1 VHVLHTTPYF
11 APAFGYGG
19 PPRSILALCHAQ
31 QQAGIDVEVYTT
43 TANVNDELPTSA
55 SGTVYEAVA
64 VKYFRREAP
73 RWLLRAPSMR
83 TPLITA
89 AGRANAMHVH
99 TLFNAT
105 SWLAGSAAR
114 QTGCPLVLSPRGMLT
129 PAALKFHAVRKRA
142 AWGLF
147 DRRTVEAA
155 SVVHASS
162 ESEAQ
167 MLRTMLPQKRIVE
180 IPNAVEFDG
189 SRVTPAVRQQA
200 RAAAGLPGDRRFVFF
215 LGRLHPLKRLDLLA
229 AAFLMLAAR
238 CPDVDL
244 VLAGDGSP
252 SVRRDIEAMLRSV
265 SARVRWVAAVGDIH
279 REALLLEASALVL
292 CSDTENFG
300 MSVAEALAAG
310 LPVVVTRTCP
320 WRSVADSG
328 AGLWVEQSG
337 DAIADALQQIMD
349 DPLRAAAMGDRGRAL
364 AARVFSLGAVG
375 RRWAEVYQ
383 ELAAGPA

>member
-1 VHVLHTTPYF
+1 MHVLHTTPYF

-19 PPRSILALCHAQ
+19 PPRSILALCRAQ
-31 QQAGIDVEVYTT
+31 QQAGIEVEVFTT
-43 TANVNDELPTSA
+43 TANVDDELPTSA

-64 VKYFRREAP
+64 VKYFRREPP

-83 TPLITA
+83 KPLIAA
-89 AGRANAMHVH
+89 AGRANAVHLH

-105 SWLAGSAAR
+105 SWLAASAAR
-114 QTGCPLVLSPRGMLT
+114 QAGCPLVLSPRGMLT

-142 AWGLF
+142 AWWLF

-155 SVVHASS
+155 SVLHASS
-162 ESEAQ
+162 ESEAK
-167 MLRTMLPQKRIVE
+167 MLRALLPHKRIVE

-189 SRVTPAVRQQA
+189 SQVTPAVRQQV
-200 RAAAGLPGDRRFVFF
+200 RAAAGLSPDRRFVLF

-229 AAFLMLAAR
+229 AAFRVLAAR

-244 VLAGDGSP
+244 VIAGDGPS
-252 SVRRDIEAMLRSV
+252 SVRRDIEATLRPV
-265 SARVRWVAAVGDIH
+265 ADRVRWAGEVGDTQ
-279 REALLLEASALVL
+279 REALLLEASVLVL
-292 CSDTENFG
+292 CSDSENFG

-320 WRSVADSG
+320 WRSVAESG
-328 AGLWVEQSG
+328 AGLWVEQSA

-349 DPLRAAAMGDRGRAL
+349 DPLARRGDG
-364 AARVFSLGAVG
+364 
-375 RRWAEVYQ
+375 
-383 ELAAGPA
+383 